1 MALIS
6 SAVYDGVWS
15 AQLYDGIHCYQSAE
29 LRQTVGVRPSSSKYL
44 E

>member
-1 MALIS
+1 MDLIS

-15 AQLYDGIHCYQSAE
+15 AQLYGGIHCYESAK
-29 LRQTVGVRPSSSKYL
+29 LRQTVGILPSPSKYL